1 MRVLNPH
8 LLRAQLL
15 ALPLLAAGHAIA
27 ATVPAGFTDAIH
39 VAGLVKPTAMQFA
52 PDGRLFVAEQD
63 GKLRVVQ
70 DGVLLATPFVTL
82 PVNSSGERGLLGVAF
97 DPDFA
102 STGFVYVYYTATTP
116 TIHNRISRFTANGNV
131 ALAGSEQVLVDL
143 DNLSG
148 AMNHNGGAIHF
159 GTDGKLYVA
168 VGDNALPSNAEVLTN
183 RLGKILRYQPDG
195 TIPPDNPFYAIASD
209 ANRAIWALGL
219 RNPFTIAIERG
230 TGRLYIN
237 DVGQSTYEEINAGVA
252 GANYGWPGAE
262 GPSPDPADT
271 DPIHFYGRGGG
282 ACAITGGAF
291 YDASPARFPAEYS
304 DDYFFADFCAGW
316 IRRLDAPGN
325 AAVGFATGV
334 SFPVDL
340 KVGPDGALYYLSRG
354 TGSVGRIAHSGAV
367 LPTLAIGDAAVLE
380 GAPATT
386 TNAVFPV
393 RLSAASLDAVTVDWT
408 TVNRTAKAG
417 SDYTFASGRLD
428 FAPGATARS
437 ITVAVAGDSIV
448 EGKQSFDVVL
458 SSPTGATLA
467 DGVGRGTIL
476 NDDGAGTLAFSRD
489 AYRHAESRSATITV
503 RRTDG
508 GAGGVSV
515 RYATAPVTATA
526 GADYTSVSG
535 TLVFGPAVSSLSFQ
549 VPIAVDELVEGDETV
564 QLNLSDP
571 GSGAVLG
578 ARSSAVLTIVDN
590 DD

>member
-1 MRVLNPH
+1 M
-8 LLRAQLL
+8 
-15 ALPLLAAGHAIA
+15 
-27 ATVPAGFTDAIH
+27 
-39 VAGLVKPTAMQFA
+39 
-52 PDGRLFVAEQD
+52 
-63 GKLRVVQ
+63 
-70 DGVLLATPFVTL
+70 
-82 PVNSSGERGLLGVAF
+82 
-97 DPDFA
+97 
-102 STGFVYVYYTATTP
+102 
-116 TIHNRISRFTANGNV
+116 
-131 ALAGSEQVLVDL
+131 
-143 DNLSG
+143 
-148 AMNHNGGAIHF
+148 
-159 GTDGKLYVA
+159 
-168 VGDNALPSNAEVLTN
+168 
-183 RLGKILRYQPDG
+183 
-195 TIPPDNPFYAIASD
+195 
-209 ANRAIWALGL
+209 
-219 RNPFTIAIERG
+219 
-230 TGRLYIN
+230 
-237 DVGQSTYEEINAGVA
+237 
-252 GANYGWPGAE
+252 
-262 GPSPDPADT
+262 
-271 DPIHFYGRGGG
+271 
-282 ACAITGGAF
+282 
-291 YDASPARFPAEYS
+291 
-304 DDYFFADFCAGW
+304 
-316 IRRLDAPGN
+316 
-325 AAVGFATGV
+325 
-334 SFPVDL
+334 
-340 KVGPDGALYYLSRG
+340 
-354 TGSVGRIAHSGAV
+354 
-367 LPTLAIGDAAVLE
+367 LE
-380 GAPATT
+380 GATGTT

-437 ITVAVAGDSIV
+437 ITVAVTGDSIA

-515 RYATAPVTATA
+515 RYATAPVTAAA
-526 GADYTSVSG
+526 GADYASVSG

>member
-1 MRVLNPH
+1 MRLFNPH
-8 LLRAQLL
+8 LLRALLL
-15 ALPLLAAGHAIA
+15 ALPLLAAGHAFA
-27 ATVPAGFTDAIH
+27 ATVPAGFSDTIH
-39 VAGLVKPTAMQFA
+39 VAGLVNPTAMQFA
-52 PDGRLFVAEQD
+52 PDGRLFVAEQG

-82 PVNSSGERGLLGVAF
+82 PVNSNGERGLLGVAF

-116 TIHNRISRFTANGNV
+116 TIHNRVSRFTANGNV

-148 AMNHNGGAIHF
+148 ATNHNGGAIHF
-159 GTDGKLYVA
+159 GADGKLYVA
-168 VGDNALPSNAEVLTN
+168 VGDNAFPSNAEVLTN

-195 TIPPDNPFYAIASD
+195 TIPPDNPFHGIASD

-219 RNPFTIAIERG
+219 RNPFTIAFERG
-230 TGRLYIN
+230 SGRLYIN
-237 DVGQSTYEEINAGVA
+237 DVGQGTYEEINAGLG

-271 DPIHFYGRGGG
+271 DPIHYYGRSGG
-282 ACAITGGAF
+282 ACAITGGTF

-304 DDYFFADFCAGW
+304 GDYFFADFCAGW

-334 SFPVDL
+334 SLPVDL

-354 TGSVGRIAHSGAV
+354 TGSVGRIAHGGSA
-367 LPTLAIGDAAVLE
+367 LPTLAIGDTTVLE
-380 GAPATT
+380 GDTGTT
-386 TNAVFPV
+386 TSAVFPV
-393 RLSAASLDAVTVDWT
+393 RLSATSLAAVRVDWT

-428 FAPGATARS
+428 FAPGVTARS
-437 ITVAVAGDSIV
+437 IAVAITGDSIV

-458 SSPTGATLA
+458 SSPTSSTLA
-467 DGVGRGTIL
+467 DGVGRGLII

-489 AYRHAESRSATITV
+489 AYRHTEARAATITV

-515 RYATAPVTATA
+515 RYSTAPGTATA
-526 GADYTSVSG
+526 GADYTAVNG
-535 TLVFGPAVSSLSFQ
+535 TLVFGPAVTSLSFQ
-549 VPIAVDELVEGDETV
+549 VPIATDALVEGDETV
-564 QLNLSDP
+564 RLNLSDP
-571 GSGAVLG
+571 GGGAVLG
-578 ARSSAVLTIVDN
+578 VRRSAVLTIVDN